1 MDFLEFIALY
11 THQKTKKKKI
21 WKDGVL
27 KIDTNRNKATLI
39 DDHGQIL
46 DALYLKG
53 RKVNVGDDLES
64 DRYLITVEE
73 AKATGNQVPCPSLKA
88 SQQSGSHLNPP
99 LSARQ
104 CLPVGLKRKHSGY
117 RVPQQIQKK
126 ATTEEN
132 KLSSAQLHQCISNSS
147 HSPKFYNQSPLFAT
161 ITNKQTT
168 TITRGVDQTIG
179 THLDVPLTDQIVQAS
194 SSSAS
199 PDLSFLPTPKSCVEP
214 SFHPGLQ
221 ESIEYV
227 TDKEQNLELLQDL
240 PTFGHFNSVSSA
252 SKNIRNTA
260 QILALLGSDKSQKDA
275 LPKCDTTSVSKSF
288 KANPF
293 IDQKSSVL
301 CRDSKSVQPEE
312 LSFSLSHPSS
322 AISPKGYLSNNISFD
337 YSVHRE
343 ADVKL
348 DCKSIKN
355 DDLLCAQDPL
365 STACKLNSVYQSK
378 LSQAKRSKWEAF
390 LPEKKMEA
398 VECNDILVDLDDST
412 ISHSHTPNVPFC
424 SVMSSP
430 GECDF
435 PSVNFS
441 LLEDFSLD
449 EMESTSAISSDLK
462 SEEDLSNPT
471 DKCALRGI
479 IGKSEQHNLEGMD
492 NLTLP
497 CADVH
502 LAGKDL
508 SAQLS
513 SERRVNNQSTG
524 NSVQTLHT
532 SATGQEL
539 MVNELTSSHIKT
551 SKYGLKQTLCGSPAY
566 SGNQQLGDYKLSETP
581 YEEKSHLEFGKCLRN
596 HEVAKENS
604 PRLPLCGRSKCEKPE
619 QNLEIAVGRKYDLQN
634 SEDPVN
640 ETINQITVTQAQGE
654 NTPDLKTDD
663 NFHSFP
669 EVNHDKTR
677 GLKMPVIPQ
686 GFSTASEYTLSG
698 STGRECC
705 GNESAQLPFEK
716 EEHLLLLKKL
726 SQHSSALEILEEITS
741 SCGQLDS
748 WTRSS
753 VMDKTGVTKEA
764 VDLKTA
770 PICKETIHE
779 FSASQTSFK
788 MSDTL
793 EEPVNSAAAPFQ
805 WLSPTSDA
813 DMDFESSQ
821 WSFWEPK
828 HPSAKSPAQQVPLQ
842 SAFLLRSYNKD
853 GESASDLGACRET
866 AFGHTSSVRVPAFT
880 PQTACN
886 HPEVP
891 PDTKSFSDAN
901 KCSEVE
907 QCLAVSSL
915 NCFHKHSPSLS
926 FCRVRPG
933 DIKGERAFCKEGT
946 EAGTQEPRL
955 STIQHVTSQERQ
967 SKWLK
972 YQNTSTSDRIAQ
984 NSGEW
989 SGTTQ
994 DEKSGRKEAVMQ
1006 KDVPEDPLNIH
1017 LIKET
1022 LVKQYQP
1029 VCEQG
1034 IMAGKWVHSLN
1045 SGRAHPGYNHWS
1057 KRSASSLSGAS
1068 TTLQK
1073 TVLEELSFPS
1083 GAMVSDVDLP
1093 KRQIHIPT
1101 SFQSCTHY
1109 KHVFAAALTEHLN
1122 ILLFDLAQKL
1132 HKALSKV
1139 DISPYTAEKTSD
1151 SNKKGPV
1158 VPLCHHKEPA
1168 QLAIVKKCG
1177 QNQGRFYY
1185 TCNAPNLERCNFFK
1199 WLDDVNA
1206 FSMQG
1211 CNASSAKMV
1220 MSDVASISVYIR
1232 SQHIPL
1238 YSQSHLLIRKSF
1250 DFQRKRFQKGKSN
1263 YNNESL
1269 EDAKPKLYL
1278 KLSRKESS
1286 SSYSKDD
1293 LWVVSKTLLFDPH
1306 DTFIA
1311 FSAFFGPSSTNE
1323 LEIVPIKGYH
1333 PSNWLSD
1340 AIVHALLVCNAST
1353 ELTSLRNL
1361 QENFLPASMPLMPYL
1376 LKIRRGE
1383 DSSPAARMLR
1393 APKLQYTGRAVEMAS
1408 EMIDLYHLN
1417 GDQAAALFRV
1427 AKMMGSN
1434 EKSGSASIQDQ
1445 LPITIIHGV
1454 FGAGKSFLL
1463 AVIVLF
1469 LVHLFA
1475 ETEQAGCPNSTR
1487 WKLLISSSTNVS
1499 VDRVLLSLLDLGFD
1513 KFIRVGSVRKIA
1525 KRVLPYSL
1533 HAGSESEQLRELQ
1546 SLLKMNLSSVEKI
1559 YVRKSIEQH
1568 KLGRNKALLREV
1580 QVVGATCAAC
1590 PFPCMNNLLFPVVLL
1605 DECSQITEPA
1615 SMLPIARFGCEK
1627 LVLVGDPKQLP
1638 PTIQGSEATHAFG
1651 IEQTLFDRM
1660 CLMGHEPIL
1669 LRSQY
1674 RCHPA
1679 ISKLANELFYSGA
1692 LVDGIAESD
1701 RRPLVDWLP
1710 TLCFCS
1716 VAGTE
1721 QIEKDGSFHNIKEAL
1736 FTLKLIQ
1743 TLIAAGIEGTLIG
1756 VITLYKSQM
1765 NKICSL
1771 IYSNTCCNHREVKL
1785 VQVSTVDAFQG
1796 AEKEVIILS
1805 CVRTRHVGFTDSE
1818 RRMNVALTRGKRHLL
1833 ILGNLAC
1840 LQKNVLWRR
1849 VISHCQ
1855 GQENGL
1861 KHSQQFEGQLESI
1874 LQECNNKR
1882 NEQNVKLKER
1892 NVSQSKVINQIENEV
1907 EVSDLSVDHQSCQT
1921 EYIKSFFSDAADD
1934 NELNEETSIWEFG
1947 SRR

>member
-1 MDFLEFIALY
+1 MKIAERL
-11 THQKTKKKKI
+11 
-21 WKDGVL
+21 
-27 KIDTNRNKATLI
+27 LI
-39 DDHGQIL
+39 GHETQIL
-46 DALYLKG
+46 FYFIFLADILPMSNLTNKIVIKLIHFLYYG
-53 RKVNVGDDLES
+53 VNVGDDLES

-88 SQQSGSHLNPP
+88 SQQNGSHLNPP

-104 CLPVGLKRKHSGY
+104 YLPVGLKRKHSGY

-147 HSPKFYNQSPLFAT
+147 HSPKLYNQSPLFAT

-168 TITRGVDQTIG
+168 TITRGVDHTIG

-199 PDLSFLPTPKSCVEP
+199 SDLPTPSSCVEP
-214 SFHPGLQ
+214 SFPPGLQ
-221 ESIEYV
+221 ESTEYV
-227 TDKEQNLELLQDL
+227 TDKEQNLKLPQDL

-260 QILALLGSDKSQKDA
+260 EILALLGSDKSQKDA
-275 LPKCDTTSVSKSF
+275 LPKCDTTSVIKSF

-293 IDQKSSVL
+293 IDQKSSHL
-301 CRDSKSVQPEE
+301 FQNSKSVQPKE
-312 LSFSLSHPSS
+312 LSFSLSHSSS
-322 AISPKGYLSNNISFD
+322 AIFPKDNLSNNISFD
-337 YSVHRE
+337 YSVQRE
-343 ADVKL
+343 
-348 DCKSIKN
+348 
-355 DDLLCAQDPL
+355 
-365 STACKLNSVYQSK
+365 
-378 LSQAKRSKWEAF
+378 
-390 LPEKKMEA
+390 
-398 VECNDILVDLDDST
+398 
-412 ISHSHTPNVPFC
+412 
-424 SVMSSP
+424 
-430 GECDF
+430 
-435 PSVNFS
+435 
-441 LLEDFSLD
+441 
-449 EMESTSAISSDLK
+449 
-462 SEEDLSNPT
+462 
-471 DKCALRGI
+471 
-479 IGKSEQHNLEGMD
+479 
-492 NLTLP
+492 
-497 CADVH
+497 
-502 LAGKDL
+502 
-508 SAQLS
+508 
-513 SERRVNNQSTG
+513 
-524 NSVQTLHT
+524 
-532 SATGQEL
+532 
-539 MVNELTSSHIKT
+539 
-551 SKYGLKQTLCGSPAY
+551 
-566 SGNQQLGDYKLSETP
+566 
-581 YEEKSHLEFGKCLRN
+581 
-596 HEVAKENS
+596 
-604 PRLPLCGRSKCEKPE
+604 
-619 QNLEIAVGRKYDLQN
+619 
-634 SEDPVN
+634 
-640 ETINQITVTQAQGE
+640 
-654 NTPDLKTDD
+654 
-663 NFHSFP
+663 
-669 EVNHDKTR
+669 
-677 GLKMPVIPQ
+677 
-686 GFSTASEYTLSG
+686 
-698 STGRECC
+698 
-705 GNESAQLPFEK
+705 
-716 EEHLLLLKKL
+716 
-726 SQHSSALEILEEITS
+726 
-741 SCGQLDS
+741 
-748 WTRSS
+748 
-753 VMDKTGVTKEA
+753 
-764 VDLKTA
+764 
-770 PICKETIHE
+770 
-779 FSASQTSFK
+779 
-788 MSDTL
+788 
-793 EEPVNSAAAPFQ
+793 
-805 WLSPTSDA
+805 
-813 DMDFESSQ
+813 
-821 WSFWEPK
+821 
-828 HPSAKSPAQQVPLQ
+828 
-842 SAFLLRSYNKD
+842 
-853 GESASDLGACRET
+853 
-866 AFGHTSSVRVPAFT
+866 
-880 PQTACN
+880 
-886 HPEVP
+886 
-891 PDTKSFSDAN
+891 
-901 KCSEVE
+901 
-907 QCLAVSSL
+907 
-915 NCFHKHSPSLS
+915 
-926 FCRVRPG
+926 
-933 DIKGERAFCKEGT
+933 
-946 EAGTQEPRL
+946 
-955 STIQHVTSQERQ
+955 
-967 SKWLK
+967 
-972 YQNTSTSDRIAQ
+972 
-984 NSGEW
+984 
-989 SGTTQ
+989 
-994 DEKSGRKEAVMQ
+994 
-1006 KDVPEDPLNIH
+1006 
-1017 LIKET
+1017 
-1022 LVKQYQP
+1022 
-1029 VCEQG
+1029 
-1034 IMAGKWVHSLN
+1034 
-1045 SGRAHPGYNHWS
+1045 
-1057 KRSASSLSGAS
+1057 
-1068 TTLQK
+1068 K
-1073 TVLEELSFPS
+1073 TVLEDLAFPS

-1185 TCNAPNLERCNFFK
+1185 TCNASNLEKCNFFK

-1206 FSMQG
+1206 FSMQE

-1220 MSDVASISVYIR
+1220 MSDVPSISTYIR

-1238 YSQSHLLIRKSF
+1238 YSQCHLLIRKSF
-1250 DFQRKRFQKGKSN
+1250 DFQRKRFHMGKSN

-1311 FSAFFGPSSTNE
+1311 CSAFFGPSSTNE

-1353 ELTSLRNL
+1353 ELTTLRNL
-1361 QENFLPASMPLMPYL
+1361 QENFLPASMPLLPYL
-1376 LKIRRGE
+1376 LKIQEPTMDGEEDPNRKRGGFIP
-1383 DSSPAARMLR
+1383 PAARMLR
-1393 APKLQYTGRAVEMAS
+1393 EPKLQYTGRTVEMAS
-1408 EMIDLYHLN
+1408 QMIDFYHLN

-1434 EKSGSASIQDQ
+1434 EKSESASIQDQ

-1525 KRVLPYSL
+1525 KRVLPHSL

-1638 PTIQGSEATHAFG
+1638 PTIQGSEATHSFG

-1660 CLMGHEPIL
+1660 CLMGHEPVL

-1796 AEKEVIILS
+1796 AEKEIIILS
-1805 CVRTRHVGFTDSE
+1805 SVRTRHVGFTDSE

-1855 GQENGL
+1855 GTVDVNIFASREPAPNYHLQALAKGVQKKGGSQK
-1861 KHSQQFEGQLESI
+1861 KHQ
-1874 LQECNNKR
+1874 K
-1882 NEQNVKLKER
+1882 
-1892 NVSQSKVINQIENEV
+1892 
-1907 EVSDLSVDHQSCQT
+1907 
-1921 EYIKSFFSDAADD
+1921 
-1934 NELNEETSIWEFG
+1934 
-1947 SRR
+1947 

>member
-1 MDFLEFIALY
+1 MAAAELFSSRFQVY
-11 THQKTKKKKI
+11 
-21 WKDGVL
+21 
-27 KIDTNRNKATLI
+27 RN
-39 DDHGQIL
+39 GQIF
-46 DALYLKG
+46 YTFRQPPMPLKHL
-53 RKVNVGDDLES
+53 RLTGDDFS
-64 DRYLITVEE
+64 
-73 AKATGNQVPCPSLKA
+73 
-88 SQQSGSHLNPP
+88 SGHFD
-99 LSARQ
+99 
-104 CLPVGLKRKHSGY
+104 GY

-779 FSASQTSFK
+779 
-788 MSDTL
+788 
-793 EEPVNSAAAPFQ
+793 
-805 WLSPTSDA
+805 
-813 DMDFESSQ
+813 
-821 WSFWEPK
+821 
-828 HPSAKSPAQQVPLQ
+828 
-842 SAFLLRSYNKD
+842 
-853 GESASDLGACRET
+853 
-866 AFGHTSSVRVPAFT
+866 
-880 PQTACN
+880 
-886 HPEVP
+886 
-891 PDTKSFSDAN
+891 
-901 KCSEVE
+901 
-907 QCLAVSSL
+907 
-915 NCFHKHSPSLS
+915 
-926 FCRVRPG
+926 
-933 DIKGERAFCKEGT
+933 
-946 EAGTQEPRL
+946 
-955 STIQHVTSQERQ
+955 
-967 SKWLK
+967 
-972 YQNTSTSDRIAQ
+972 
-984 NSGEW
+984 
-989 SGTTQ
+989 
-994 DEKSGRKEAVMQ
+994 
-1006 KDVPEDPLNIH
+1006 
-1017 LIKET
+1017 
-1022 LVKQYQP
+1022 
-1029 VCEQG
+1029 
-1034 IMAGKWVHSLN
+1034 
-1045 SGRAHPGYNHWS
+1045 
-1057 KRSASSLSGAS
+1057 
-1068 TTLQK
+1068 K

-1340 AIVHALLVCNAST
+1340 GQTPSPR
-1353 ELTSLRNL
+1353 LT
-1361 QENFLPASMPLMPYL
+1361 YL
-1376 LKIRRGE
+1376 TRRRGE

-1445 LPITIIHGV
+1445 LPITIIHAKV
-1454 FGAGKSFLL
+1454 M
-1463 AVIVLF
+1463 VLNIF
-1469 LVHLFA
+1469 
-1475 ETEQAGCPNSTR
+1475 
-1487 WKLLISSSTNVS
+1487 
-1499 VDRVLLSLLDLGFD
+1499 SLLDLGFD

-1855 GQENGL
+1855 
-1861 KHSQQFEGQLESI
+1861 
-1874 LQECNNKR
+1874 
-1882 NEQNVKLKER
+1882 
-1892 NVSQSKVINQIENEV
+1892 
-1907 EVSDLSVDHQSCQT
+1907 
-1921 EYIKSFFSDAADD
+1921 DAADD

-1947 SRR
+1947 SRRMFPKPDNFDYDDHSLSSPDGESVSLSEEDLDMCPTQKANAADGKRRSRGKSTRALRNPELIQRVKKSRRQKANNREKNRMHNLNSALDTLRGVLPSFPDDAKLTKIETLRFAHNYIWALTETLRLADQVGSGSGDCFFKGAARIQDPGLMTPASSEAPSPCYWSGSSSPSSSSYASALSPAGSDMDSYSWQNDTHAYLGTPLRNDLA